1 MGKLFG
7 TDGVRGIANRDLT
20 PELAYKLGRIGAYI
34 LSKEN
39 KKRAKVAIGKD
50 TRISGDLLES
60 AMTAGFLS
68 MGVDV
73 ISLGV
78 IPTPAVAYLTRY
90 LGADFGVV
98 ISASHN
104 PAEYN
109 GIKFFDSR
117 GYKLPDEVEEQIEEY
132 ILDDRDVD
140 VRMEGKD
147 VGTIIYDENS
157 INEYTDFLKTT
168 INCDFKGF
176 KIAVDAGNGAA
187 YKSAP
192 KLLKDLG
199 ADVVIINDN
208 PDGININKGCGST
221 DPEVISQLVKEVGAD
236 IGLSFDG
243 DADRL
248 IAVDEKGDIVDGD
261 HIMAICGLNLKKHN
275 KLKKNTIVGTV
286 MSNIG
291 LEIAMKEHGCSVV
304 KTKVGDRYVLEEM
317 MKEGYSLGGEQSG
330 HVIFLDHN
338 TTGDGLLT
346 AIQLIATMKDENKK
360 LSELAKV
367 MTSYPQVL
375 VNAKVKKE
383 NKEAYKNDDVIMK
396 EIASVEEKLAGE
408 GRVLIRPSGTEPLV
422 RVMLEGKNQ
431 EELNKMATSLA
442 KLIEERL
449 GQF

>member
-34 LSKEN
+34 LSKN
-39 KKRAKVAIGKD
+39 NNRKAKVAIGKD

-78 IPTPAVAYLTRY
+78 IPTPAVAYLTRH
-90 LGADFGVV
+90 LEADFGVV

-109 GIKFFDSR
+109 GIKFFNSQ
-117 GYKLPDEVEEQIEEY
+117 GYKLPDAVEDEIEEY
-132 ILDDRDVD
+132 ILNNRDVE

-147 VGTIIYDENS
+147 VGVIIHDENS
-157 INEYTDFLKTT
+157 VEEYTNFLKST

-176 KIAVDAGNGAA
+176 KIAIDAGNGAA

-192 KLLKDLG
+192 KLLNDLG
-199 ADVVIINDN
+199 AEVIIINDN
-208 PDGININKGCGST
+208 PDGTNINKKCGST
-221 DPEVISQLVKEVGAD
+221 DPEVIAKLVKETNAN
-236 IGLSFDG
+236 IGISFDG

-248 IAVDEKGDIVDGD
+248 IAVDENGEIVDGD
-261 HIMAICGLNLKKHN
+261 HIMAICGANLKKHG
-275 KLKKNTIVGTV
+275 KLKKDTIVGTV

-291 LEIAMKEHGCSVV
+291 LEIAMKEYGCNVV

-317 MKEGYSLGGEQSG
+317 VKEGYSLGGEQSG
-330 HVIFLDHN
+330 HVIFLDYN

-346 AIQLIATMKDENKK
+346 GIQLIATMIDENKK
-360 LSELAKV
+360 LSELASI

-375 VNAKVKKE
+375 VNARVKNE
-383 NKEAYKNDDVIMK
+383 NKEAYMEDKNIMR
-396 EIASVEEKLAGE
+396 EIGEIEEKLAGE

-422 RVMLEGKNQ
+422 RVMLEGKKQ
-431 EELNKMATSLA
+431 DELNVLATNLA
-442 KLIEERL
+442 KLIEETL
-449 GQF
+449 G

>member
-34 LSKEN
+34 LSN
-39 KKRAKVAIGKD
+39 DNNKRAKVAIGKD

-73 ISLGV
+73 VSLGV
-78 IPTPAVAYLTRY
+78 VPTPAIAYLTRY

-109 GIKFFDSR
+109 GIKFFNNQ
-117 GYKLPDEVEEQIEEY
+117 GYKLPDDVEEKIEEY
-132 ILDDRDVD
+132 ILNDRDVD

-147 VGTIIYDENS
+147 VGIIIYDENS
-157 INEYTDFLKTT
+157 IKEYTDFLKTT
-168 INCDFKGF
+168 INCDFKGV
-176 KIAVDAGNGAA
+176 KIAIDAGNGAA

-199 ADVVIINDN
+199 AEVIIINDH
-208 PDGININKGCGST
+208 PDGTNINKGCGST
-221 DPEVISQLVKEVGAD
+221 DPEVISQLVKETGAD
-236 IGLSFDG
+236 VGLSFDG

-248 IAVDEKGDIVDGD
+248 IAVDENGDIIDGD

-275 KLKKNTIVGTV
+275 KLKKDTIVGTV

-291 LEIAMKEHGCSVV
+291 LEIAMKEHGCLVE

-317 MKEGYSLGGEQSG
+317 VKEGYVLGGEQSG
-330 HVIFLDHN
+330 HVIFLDYN

-346 AIQLIATMKDENKK
+346 GIQLVATMKDENKK
-360 LSELAKV
+360 LSELAKI

-375 VNAKVKKE
+375 VNAKIKKE
-383 NKEAYKNDDVIMK
+383 NKEAYKEDSVIMK

-431 EELNKMATSLA
+431 EELNILATNLA

-449 GQF
+449 G

>member
-34 LSKEN
+34 LSKDNN
-39 KKRAKVAIGKD
+39 KRSKVVIGKD

-73 ISLGV
+73 ISVGV

-90 LGADFGVV
+90 LGADIGVV

-109 GIKFFDSR
+109 GIKFFNSE
-117 GYKLPDEVEEQIEEY
+117 GYKLPDSVEEEIEEY
-132 ILDDRDVD
+132 ILNDRDVD

-147 VGTIIYDENS
+147 VGVIIYDENS
-157 INEYTDFLKTT
+157 IDEYTDFLKTT
-168 INCDFKGF
+168 LNCDFKGL

-199 ADVVIINDN
+199 AEVVIINDN
-208 PDGININKGCGST
+208 PDGTNINKGCGST
-221 DPEVISQLVKEVGAD
+221 DPEVIAELVKKVQAN
-236 IGLSFDG
+236 IGVSFDG

-248 IAVDEKGDIVDGD
+248 IAVDENGEVVDGD
-261 HIMAICGLNLKKHN
+261 HIMAICGVNLKKHG
-275 KLKKNTIVGTV
+275 KLNRDTIVGTV

-291 LEIAMKEHGCSVV
+291 LEVAMKEYGCNVV
-304 KTKVGDRYVLEEM
+304 QTKVGDRYVLEEM
-317 MKEGYSLGGEQSG
+317 VKEGYSLGGEQSG
-330 HVIFLDHN
+330 HVIFLDYN

-346 AIQLIATMKDENKK
+346 AIQLIATMKEEGKK
-360 LSELAKV
+360 LSELSRI

-375 VNAKVKKE
+375 VNAKIKKE
-383 NKEAYKNDDVIMK
+383 NKEAYKDDSVIMK
-396 EIASVEEKLAGE
+396 EITAIEEKLAGE

-431 EELNKMATSLA
+431 EELNTLATNLA

-449 GQF
+449 S

>member
-20 PELAYKLGRIGAYI
+20 PELAYQLGRIGAYV
-34 LSKEN
+34 LN
-39 KKRAKVAIGKD
+39 KDNNKRAKVAIGKD

-78 IPTPAVAYLTRY
+78 LPTPAVAYLTRH
-90 LGADFGVV
+90 LKADFGVV

-109 GIKFFDSR
+109 GIKFFNR
-117 GYKLPDEVEEQIEEY
+117 EGYKLPDEVEEQIEAY
-132 ILDDRDVD
+132 ILNNRDVD
-140 VRMEGKD
+140 IRMEGKD
-147 VGTIIYDENS
+147 VGTVTVDEKS
-157 INEYTDFLKTT
+157 IEEYTDFLKTT
-168 INCDFKGF
+168 LDRDFKGL

-187 YKSAP
+187 YRSAP
-192 KLLKDLG
+192 KLLKELG
-199 ADVVIINDN
+199 AEVILINDT
-208 PDGININKGCGST
+208 PDGMNINKGCGST
-221 DPEVISQLVKEVGAD
+221 NPEVIGALVKEVGAD
-236 IGLSFDG
+236 IGISFDG

-248 IAVDEKGDIVDGD
+248 IAVDENGEVVDGD
-261 HIMAICGLNLKKHN
+261 HIMAICGICLKKQG
-275 KLKKNTIVGTV
+275 KLKNDVIVGTV

-291 LEIAMKEHGCSVV
+291 LEIAMKEYGCNVV

-317 MKEGYSLGGEQSG
+317 VQGGYCLGGEQSG
-330 HVIFLDHN
+330 HVIFLDYN

-346 AIQLIATMKDENKK
+346 AIQLIATMKAENKK

-375 VNAKVKKE
+375 VNAKVKNE
-383 NKEAYKNDDVIMK
+383 NKEVYQNDDIIMQSITAI
-396 EIASVEEKLAGE
+396 ENKLAGE

-431 EELNKMATSLA
+431 EELNVLATDLA
-442 KLIEERL
+442 KLIEQRL
-449 GQF
+449 N

>member
-34 LSKEN
+34 LKGDN
-39 KKRAKVAIGKD
+39 DKRTKVVIGKD

-109 GIKFFDSR
+109 GIKFFSGE
-117 GYKLPDEVEEQIEEY
+117 GYKLADKVEEQIEEY
-132 ILDDRDVD
+132 ILNDLDVD
-140 VRMEGKD
+140 VRMEGSD
-147 VGTIIYDENS
+147 VGILIYDEHS
-157 INEYTDFLKTT
+157 IVEYTDFLKTT
-168 INCDFKGF
+168 VNLNFSGLKVAMDT
-176 KIAVDAGNGAA
+176 GNGAA
-187 YKSAP
+187 YKAAP
-192 KLLKDLG
+192 KLLQDLG
-199 ADVVIINDN
+199 AEIFVVNDSPN
-208 PDGININKGCGST
+208 GMNINKGCGST
-221 DPEVISQLVKEVGAD
+221 NPEVVGELVRRTGAH
-236 IGLSFDG
+236 IGISFDG

-248 IAVDEKGDIVDGD
+248 IAVDENGEVVDGD
-261 HIMAICGLNLKKHN
+261 HVMAICAANLKKHG
-275 KLKKNTIVGTV
+275 KLKKDTVVGTV

-291 LEIAMKEHGCSVV
+291 FEIAMKEYGCSVV

-317 MKEGYSLGGEQSG
+317 VKEGYSLGGEQSG
-330 HVIFLDHN
+330 HVIFLDYN

-346 AIQLIATMKDENKK
+346 AIQLIATMKEEGKK
-360 LSELAKV
+360 LSDLASI

-375 VNAKVKKE
+375 VNAKIKKE
-383 NKEAYKNDDVIMK
+383 NKEAYIEDSVIME
-396 EIASVEEKLAGE
+396 EIRLIEEKLEGE

-431 EELNKMATSLA
+431 EELNTLATNLA

-449 GQF
+449 G

>member
-34 LSKEN
+34 LSKDNN
-39 KKRAKVAIGKD
+39 KRSKVVIGKD

-73 ISLGV
+73 ISVGV

-90 LGADFGVV
+90 LGADIGVV

-109 GIKFFDSR
+109 GIKFFNSE
-117 GYKLPDEVEEQIEEY
+117 GYKLPDSVEEEIEEY
-132 ILDDRDVD
+132 VLNDRDVD

-147 VGTIIYDENS
+147 VGVIIYDENS
-157 INEYTDFLKTT
+157 IDEYTDFLKTT
-168 INCDFKGF
+168 LNCDFKGL

-199 ADVVIINDN
+199 AEVVIINDN
-208 PDGININKGCGST
+208 PDGTNINKGCGST
-221 DPEVISQLVKEVGAD
+221 DPEVIAELVKKVQAN
-236 IGLSFDG
+236 IGVSFDG

-248 IAVDEKGDIVDGD
+248 IAVDENGEVVDGD
-261 HIMAICGLNLKKHN
+261 HIMAICGVNLKKHG
-275 KLKKNTIVGTV
+275 KLNRDTIVGTV

-291 LEIAMKEHGCSVV
+291 LEVAMKEYGCNVV
-304 KTKVGDRYVLEEM
+304 QTKVGDRYVLEEM
-317 MKEGYSLGGEQSG
+317 VKEGYSLGGEQSG
-330 HVIFLDHN
+330 HVIFLDYN

-346 AIQLIATMKDENKK
+346 AIQLIATMKEEGKK
-360 LSELAKV
+360 LSELSSI

-375 VNAKVKKE
+375 VNAKIKKE
-383 NKEAYKNDDVIMK
+383 NKEAYKDDSVIMK
-396 EIASVEEKLAGE
+396 EITAIEEKLAGE

-431 EELNKMATSLA
+431 EELNILATNLA
-442 KLIEERL
+442 KLIQERL
-449 GQF
+449 S

>member
-20 PELAYKLGRIGAYI
+20 PELAYKLGRIGAYV
-34 LSKEN
+34 LSENNN
-39 KKRAKVAIGKD
+39 KKAKVVIGKD

-90 LGADFGVV
+90 LKADFGVV

-109 GIKFFDSR
+109 GIKFFNNE
-117 GYKLPDEVEEQIEEY
+117 GYKLPDEVEDKIEEY
-132 ILDDRDVD
+132 ILNDRDVD
-140 VRMEGKD
+140 IRMEGKD
-147 VGTIIYDENS
+147 VGVIIYDEDS
-157 INEYTDFLKTT
+157 IEEYTGFLKTT
-168 INCDFKGF
+168 IDLNFSGI
-176 KIAVDAGNGAA
+176 KIAVDTGNGAA
-187 YKSAP
+187 YKAAP
-192 KLLKDLG
+192 KLLQDLG
-199 ADVVIINDN
+199 ADIVVINDEPN
-208 PDGININKGCGST
+208 GVNINKDCGST
-221 DPEVISQLVKEVGAD
+221 NPEKVAELVREVGAD
-236 IGLSFDG
+236 IGVSFDG

-248 IAVDEKGDIVDGD
+248 ITVDEKGNIVDGD
-261 HIMAICGLNLKKHN
+261 HIIAICAANLKKHG
-275 KLKKNTIVGTV
+275 KLKNNTVVGTV

-291 LEIAMKEHGCSVV
+291 FEIAMKEHGCNVIKSQ
-304 KTKVGDRYVLEEM
+304 VGDRYVLEEM
-317 MKEGYSLGGEQSG
+317 VKGAYSLGGEQSG

-346 AIQLIATMKDENKK
+346 AIQLIAIMKEEGKT
-360 LSELAKV
+360 LSELASI

-383 NKEAYKNDDVIMK
+383 NKEKYKEDAVIME
-396 EIASVEEKLAGE
+396 EIRAIEEKMTGQ
-408 GRVLIRPSGTEPLV
+408 GRVLIRPSGTEALV

-431 EELNKMATSLA
+431 EELNILATKLA
-442 KLIEERL
+442 KLMEERL
-449 GQF
+449 G